1 MGGRRRARS
10 SAKCK
15 MQNAK
20 CKVTGMGGRRRARSS
35 AKCKVTGMGERR
47 RARSSA
53 DVRFQIA
60 GCRL

>member
-1 MGGRRRARS
+1 
-10 SAKCK
+10 